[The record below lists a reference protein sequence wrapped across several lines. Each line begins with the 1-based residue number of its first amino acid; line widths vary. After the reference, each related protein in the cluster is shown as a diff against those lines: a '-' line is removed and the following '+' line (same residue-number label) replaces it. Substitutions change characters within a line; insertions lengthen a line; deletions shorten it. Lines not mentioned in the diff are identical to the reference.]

1 MPTFLLFGVPA
12 PGCPHMVKLD
22 GCQGWDE
29 GRVRSLLESRGVARR
44 PIAEAEAEEE
54 AADRAAAAAES
65 DCCEGER
72 CRLVKSPQDHV

>member
-12 PGCPHMVKLD
+12 PGCPHMVELD

-29 GRVRSLLESRGVARR
+29 GRVRSLLESHGVARR

-54 AADRAAAAAES
+54 ADRATAAAES